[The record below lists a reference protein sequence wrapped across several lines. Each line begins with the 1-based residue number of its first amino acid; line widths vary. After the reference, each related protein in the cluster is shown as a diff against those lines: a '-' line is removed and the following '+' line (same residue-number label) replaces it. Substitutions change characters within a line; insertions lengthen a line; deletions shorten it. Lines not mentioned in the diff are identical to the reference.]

1 MRPSPRGRESSKELT
16 ISVVTAAVEATAL
29 NTSPAGIDKS
39 NQPNSTVGVQLEA
52 ATCKLGSYEA
62 AGTWKLAAGSW
73 ELEACRRKLEAG
85 NWKLETGSWKL
96 EAGSWKLEAGS
107 WKL

>member
-1 MRPSPRGRESSKELT
+1 M
-16 ISVVTAAVEATAL
+16 VTAAVEATAL

-62 AGTWKLAAGSW
+62 AGTWKLAAGW
-73 ELEACRRKLEAG
+73 ELEACRWKLEAG
-85 NWKLETGSWKL
+85 KAGSWKL
-96 EAGSWKLEAGS
+96 EAGSWKLEAGNFS
-107 WKL
+107 

>member
-1 MRPSPRGRESSKELT
+1 M
-16 ISVVTAAVEATAL
+16 VTAAVEATAL

-39 NQPNSTVGVQLEA
+39 NQPNPTVGVQLEA

-62 AGTWKLAAGSW
+62 AGTWKLAAGW

-85 NWKLETGSWKL
+85 NWKLETGNWKL
-96 EAGSWKLEAGS
+96 ETGSWKLEAQIVVRGAGAAGIS
-107 WKL
+107 SGRRRRRRA